1 MVLAVI
7 INKGNNN
14 NDNNNNNKSNNKTVI
29 SKTIDQ
35 LLINEFNNIDNKNK
49 TGVGS
54 NYK

>member
-7 INKGNNN
+7 INKDNNN
-14 NDNNNNNKSNNKTVI
+14 NDNNNNKSNNKTVI

-49 TGVGS
+49 TGIGS

>member
-7 INKGNNN
+7 INKDNNN
-14 NDNNNNNKSNNKTVI
+14 NDNNNNKSNNKTVI
-29 SKTIDQ
+29 SKTFDQ

>member
-7 INKGNNN
+7 INKDNNN
-14 NDNNNNNKSNNKTVI
+14 NDNNNNKSNNKTVI